1 MRVQRFAKPLGMRGH
16 RGSSH
21 SPVEAD
27 IGASNVTE
35 ELQTALI
42 CAQEIPA
49 YIHCIVRGHVSFLL
63 RCHSL
68 NTLNELP
75 FPNS

>member
-1 MRVQRFAKPLGMRGH
+1 MRVQRSAKPLGMRGH

-27 IGASNVTE
+27 IGVSNVTE

-42 CAQEIPA
+42 CAQEI
-49 YIHCIVRGHVSFLL
+49 L
-63 RCHSL
+63 RTFTASYGDMCRSCYGVIR
-68 NTLNELP
+68 
-75 FPNS
+75 